1 MNVDHATIMV
11 RSPTESAA
19 YYEALLP
26 LLGFSKLRN
35 QSWKN
40 ASGFHLQF
48 LPASEGTHGYERY
61 GPGLNHLGFSAPDP
75 ESVHA
80 IRVAMVCAGFDAPD
94 IQLIDGAVALFMKDP
109 DGLRFEITYYPPGVS
124 VID

>member
-19 YYEALLP
+19 YYGALLP
-26 LLGFSKLRN
+26 LLGFSKLQN
-35 QSWKN
+35 ESWKN
-40 ASGFHLQF
+40 DSGFHLQF
-48 LPASEGTHGYERY
+48 LVAKADTHSYERY

-75 ESVHA
+75 DSVHA
-80 IRVAMVCAGFDAPD
+80 IRAAMIRAGFPAPEVQ
-94 IQLIDGAVALFMKDP
+94 IIGGATALFMKDP
-109 DGLRFEITYYPPGVS
+109 DGLRFEITHYPPGVN

>member
-11 RSPTESAA
+11 RSPIESAV
-19 YYEALLP
+19 YYDALLP
-26 LLGFSKLRN
+26 LLGFSKLRD

-40 ASGFHLQF
+40 DNDFHLQF
-48 LPASEGTHGYERY
+48 FAAKADTHRYERY

-80 IRVAMVCAGFDAPD
+80 IRAAMASAGFPAPE
-94 IQLIDGAVALFMKDP
+94 IQNIGGATALFMTDP
-109 DGLRFEITYYPPGVS
+109 DGLRFEITHYPPGVK